1 MAAEKYHENDSM
13 LPKEDLKPKPWA
25 KCKFFGRFFR
35 AKTLKN
41 FVYFKK
47 SH

>member
-25 KCKFFGRFFR
+25 KCKFSII
-35 AKTLKN
+35 
-41 FVYFKK
+41 YFEYKM
-47 SH
+47 SEF